1 MEDNNTITEV
11 TDESVMETT
20 SLQSTVDSEPNDET
34 KLQGVLNH
42 SYNLEDLRSR
52 LLHPS
57 QYISSLQELE
67 KKVYDNGVFSRTQ
80 HHPQMPSIQFPTV
93 PSELERVIPNR
104 LSHDPLARDPT
115 NTSDD
120 EITMQSNF
128 CAGSFSVLV
137 LDRTRLDVA
146 TLLPI
151 ESTDFIGLV
160 YELEYI
166 LRDAASLVINSSGSE
181 IPPSINTRWDF
192 LNTPSV
198 KQYCQSILQINPGNS
213 QDYEPVS
220 VLGVVDTL
228 LALVL
233 ALDFAVVSYAGA
245 HCSSNL
251 GGPTDYDL
259 IDIFEPLRG
268 ETNRPMDTFFF
279 RRCKLQCLDAFH
291 SGKGVLVFCPPSCNP
306 LSPLYISATISSF
319 SDIWGP
325 VWKLRDQNDPG
336 RYTAYVVGNGY
347 IIPWKHDE
355 RTPDKLEEERFCHWV
370 SDEEQEDGALDTRN
384 LTYNLF
390 DGTERLLIG
399 APTDAPIITPPTPW
413 IANPRCSILVSEARR
428 RLQET
433 KRLCIVGASR
443 PYHYNDSNQYQ
454 LQVGYAGVNA
464 TITRNYKRAA
474 GQNLKEILIQLWALE
489 PDLRDPKLL
498 EDLHGVE
505 ISMCTSNA
513 QRVSISHLLRL
524 QCMHH
529 LLRDFAWEEPSYRDE
544 YLLTLEDTRRPTR
557 LRDARFKKK
566 FDDAVM
572 LGLKMLSK
580 TGVDR
585 SDNLCVFLSSPCAAM
600 PELATMLPKEHSW
613 IGMLKDTTTEC
624 TLAAFGDTC
633 LEFKYHKGISC
644 GGAGHSAL
652 RSSMILHPSDDRMF
666 SSIGDVIDLGER
678 GELCFKSNVGGVLV
692 MEWSYPYFKMAI
704 RSKFN
709 KELVYR
715 ELTGIDHSTGG
726 KEVQTATIFIVSKRP
741 RGGM

>member
-1 MEDNNTITEV
+1 MCYRIEERYSVCRCIYYRHPIDFCRASGTEGHLVQTKTVLIGYLCGTHSDQEDSFLWSGSLKPKFLDDQRIITPHQGVKITSNAALKALHDAQLMEDNNTLTEI
-11 TDESVMETT
+11 TDESAMETT
-20 SLQSTVDSEPNDET
+20 SSQSTVDSEPNDET
-34 KLQGVLNH
+34 KLQGLLNH

-52 LLHPS
+52 LLQPS
-57 QYISSLQELE
+57 QYIASLQELE
-67 KKVYDNGVFSRTQ
+67 RKVYDNGIISGTQ
-80 HHPQMPSIQFPTV
+80 HHSQMPRIRYPTV
-93 PSELERVIPNR
+93 PSELELVIPNR
-104 LSHDPLARDPT
+104 LSHDPFAMDPT

-120 EITMQSNF
+120 EITMVN
-128 CAGSFSVLV
+128 V
-137 LDRTRLDVA
+137 
-146 TLLPI
+146 
-151 ESTDFIGLV
+151 
-160 YELEYI
+160 
-166 LRDAASLVINSSGSE
+166 
-181 IPPSINTRWDF
+181 
-192 LNTPSV
+192 
-198 KQYCQSILQINPGNS
+198 
-213 QDYEPVS
+213 
-220 VLGVVDTL
+220 L

-233 ALDFAVVSYAGA
+233 SLDFAVVSYAGA
-245 HCSSNL
+245 HCSSMDRPA
-251 GGPTDYDL
+251 GHDL

-268 ETNRPMDTFFF
+268 GLRRPMGSFIF

-291 SGKGVLVFCPPSCNP
+291 SGNGVWVFCPPSCNP
-306 LSPLYISATISSF
+306 LSPLYISGTISSF

-325 VWKLRDQNDPG
+325 VWKLRDQNDPEK
-336 RYTAYVVGNGY
+336 YTAYVVGNGS
-347 IIPWKHDE
+347 IISWKDDLRSHN
-355 RTPDKLEEERFCHWV
+355 KLEEERLCHWV

-384 LTYNLF
+384 LTYSLF

-399 APTDAPIITPPTPW
+399 APTDAPVITNPTPW

-585 SDNLCVFLSSPCAAM
+585 SGNLCVFLSSPCAAM

-633 LEFKYHKGISC
+633 LEFKHHKGISC
-644 GGAGHSAL
+644 GGAGNSTL
-652 RSSMILHPSDDRMF
+652 RSSLILRSSDDRMF
-666 SSIGDVIDLGER
+666 SCIGSAIDLGER
-678 GELCFKSNVGGVLV
+678 GELFFKSNLGGVLV
-692 MEWSYPYFKMAI
+692 MEWSYPFIKMAI

-715 ELTGIDHSTGG
+715 ELTGIDHSTES
-726 KEVQTATIFIVSKRP
+726 KKVQTAIIFIVSKWP